1 MTNIAAI
8 RKDYQLQQL
17 DEAHA
22 ATDAISQF
30 NNWWQD
36 AIKSNIE
43 DVNACT
49 LATASSNAKP
59 SARIVL
65 LKGFDQNGFVF
76 FTNYQSHKGRELDEN
91 PQACMVF
98 YWKELERQI
107 RIEGLV
113 QKVAATESDDYFLSR
128 PTGSQLGAWASPQ
141 SIVITNRQQIEEN
154 VKKYEAEF
162 ENKPVTRPEH
172 WGGYLLQP
180 QLLEFWQGRSNR
192 LHDRLQYNLQAN
204 GDWQICRLAP

>member
-22 ATDAISQF
+22 STDAISQF

-113 QKVAATESDDYFLSR
+113 QKVAASESDDYFLSR

-141 SIVITNRQQIEEN
+141 STVITNRQQIEEN

-192 LHDRLQYNLQAN
+192 LHDRLQYNLQEN
-204 GDWQICRLAP
+204 GQWQICRLAP

>member
-141 SIVITNRQQIEEN
+141 STVITNRQQIEEN